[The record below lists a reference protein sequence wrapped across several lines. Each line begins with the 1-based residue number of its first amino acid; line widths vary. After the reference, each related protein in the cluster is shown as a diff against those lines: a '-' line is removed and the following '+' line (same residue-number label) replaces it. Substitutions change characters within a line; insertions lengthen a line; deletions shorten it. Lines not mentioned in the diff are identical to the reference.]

1 MEKLT
6 VAMTPEYMKDE
17 NGNYL
22 LDENGQRIEQPRS
35 SGFGFGFGFGGGAEF
50 YALTQEQGDEVV
62 ALVEGTDR
70 VWNSDSAIMDTIT
83 AEAEAFFA
91 GQKTAQ
97 EVAKLVQSKLTIYV
111 NEQR

>member
-1 MEKLT
+1 MLQK
-6 VAMTPEYMKDE
+6 
-17 NGNYL
+17 GS
-22 LDENGQRIEQPRS
+22 R
-35 SGFGFGFGFGGGAEF
+35 FGFGGGAEI
-50 YALTQEQGDEVV
+50 YALTQEQGDEVM

-70 VWNSDSAIMDTIT
+70 IWNSDSAIMDTIT
-83 AEAEAFFA
+83 AEAEAYFA

>member
-1 MEKLT
+1 M
-6 VAMTPEYMKDE
+6 
-17 NGNYL
+17 
-22 LDENGQRIEQPRS
+22 
-35 SGFGFGFGFGGGAEF
+35 
-50 YALTQEQGDEVV
+50 V